1 MGATKVT
8 TAKSRPLS
16 RQFLTIIT
24 GVENVA
30 SAAARNVSEGPTDLL
45 GVELDNLVASGS
57 ANWLKLYDD
66 ATSAWTPGTTK
77 PVFIMPVKA
86 YAAAGAERAT
96 GFATAYCFE
105 GYSFNEGISTAA
117 SKENGDT
124 ATAAPDASF
133 IARLT
138 HRNTGGILA
147 ASPSAALKSGLRTM
161 SVGGAIETLRAE
173 IGNSDNTPVTDIT
186 GTSGAGGSTI
196 NIYRVKIN
204 AAQNPAEDVYVRLYN
219 DWGPTVGTTAA
230 SLLIPCKRGREFTW
244 EFPGG
249 VTFSGSDPLGAISVA
264 TVKDKGATA
273 GNSAPTGI
281 VDVTID
287 LA

>member
-1 MGATKVT
+1 MPASKVT

-16 RQFLTIIT
+16 RQFLTRIT

-30 SAAARNVSEGPTDLL
+30 SDAARNVSDGPTDLL
-45 GVELDNLVASGS
+45 AVELDNLIVSGS

-66 ATSAWTPGTTK
+66 ATSAWAPGTTK

-86 YAAAGAERAT
+86 YAAANGGRAT
-96 GFATAYCFE
+96 GFATVYCLE
-105 GYSFNEGISTAA
+105 GYPFAEGVSTAA

-124 ATAAPDASF
+124 ATATPDASF
-133 IARLT
+133 IARLI
-138 HRNTGGILA
+138 HRNLA
-147 ASPSAALKSGLRTM
+147 AATILPPSAALLTGLRTM
-161 SVGGAIETLRAE
+161 AVGGAAETLRAE
-173 IGNSDNTPVTDIT
+173 IGNSNNTSVDNIT
-186 GTSGAGGSTI
+186 ATVATV
-196 NIYRVKIN
+196 YRVKVN
-204 AAQNPAEDVYVRLYN
+204 ASQNPAEDVYVRIYN
-219 DWGPTVGTTAA
+219 AAAPTVGTTAA
-230 SLLIPCKRGREFTW
+230 ELLIPCRRGREFTW
-244 EFPGG
+244 EFPSG
-249 VTFSGSDPLGAISVA
+249 VYLDTAISVA